1 MSGLGRALGCI
12 SSSASGCTA
21 RPPLCLLSTP
31 HVSSHHLHL
40 FIFRRAVRVTGCE
53 VIYSPLVLCTPTDQR
68 PRTTPCPWRAD
79 RPAEC
84 NNSRLLCYASA
95 RRRTPFRVPHTIP
108 CECVAEDPA
117 HGESRKSREGR
128 PLVESKRNAGQ
139 GAGFSEPQDLLAA
152 AAGDP
157 CRVVLERD
165 HRLLGFVL
173 ELEGLD
179 LSAACLGS
187 EVRACAS

>member
-1 MSGLGRALGCI
+1 MYVKLRVQEALHSPEPGLLLVLSLHA
-12 SSSASGCTA
+12 A
-21 RPPLCLLSTP
+21 RRG
-31 HVSSHHLHL
+31 SSHHSHQ
-40 FIFRRAVRVTGCE
+40 FFFRRAVRVTGSE
-53 VIYSPLVLCTPTDQR
+53 AIYSPLVWLALYYVHRRTNDPER
-68 PRTTPCPWRAD
+68 PLVHGELNATTRVSCATRVRA
-79 RPAEC
+79 E
-84 NNSRLLCYASA
+84 
-95 RRRTPFRVPHTIP
+95 RRTPFRVPHTMP

-117 HGESRKSREGR
+117 HGESQKSREGR

-179 LSAACLGS
+179 LSAATLGS